1 MKLFDM
7 MTDEDI
13 KRLKKD
19 SGPIDLTLKI
29 DQLELENKKLK
40 KRVAELD
47 NSLSIALEI
56 NDRYQRNRPLNTM
69 DEIAYRELETKIK
82 ELEGKCREAG
92 RTIIELNVK
101 YEGMIKE
108 VDRLS
113 EENTNLRVLL
123 KGADGKNTPNNS

>member
-7 MTDEDI
+7 MTDEDL

-47 NSLSIALEI
+47 N
-56 NDRYQRNRPLNTM
+56 
-69 DEIAYRELETKIK
+69 
-82 ELEGKCREAG
+82 
-92 RTIIELNVK
+92 
-101 YEGMIKE
+101 
-108 VDRLS
+108 
-113 EENTNLRVLL
+113 
-123 KGADGKNTPNNS
+123 

>member
-13 KRLKKD
+13 KRLD
-19 SGPIDLTLKI
+19 D
-29 DQLELENKKLK
+29 ENKKLK
-40 KRVAELD
+40 KRAEEAEGETSIVKGIGL
-47 NSLSIALEI
+47 NSPEMRAAQ
-56 NDRYQRNRPLNTM
+56 DR
-69 DEIAYRELETKIK
+69 IK

-92 RTIIELNVK
+92 RAMIELNVK

-113 EENTNLRVLL
+113 EENNNLKTMM
-123 KGADGKNTPNNS
+123 KGNNDTSNAG

>member
-7 MTDEDI
+7 MTDEDL

-82 ELEGKCREAG
+82 ELEAKCREAG
-92 RTIIELNVK
+92 RAMIELNLK
-101 YEGMIKE
+101 YETNIKE
-108 VDRLS
+108 LDRLS
-113 EENTNLRVLL
+113 EENTNLKTMI
-123 KGADGKNTPNNS
+123 KGKDGNK